1 MIIDWSSKVI
11 QTKVVYYGPAM
22 SGKTTSIRSLFKK
35 FDQSKKIESI
45 ETTTGRT
52 LFFDFGA
59 LDLHRE
65 SWTLRIYIWSAT
77 GQDYYAETRPTVV
90 KGTDG
95 IIFVAD
101 VQPHLLDDN
110 LQSWQELRDMFGEK
124 LGGLLPVVIQMNK
137 WDLSDAISRQRL
149 THTLGLDNYI
159 HVFQTI
165 ALEGYNITEA
175 FAAIIHHI
183 LKKV

>member
-35 FDQSKKIESI
+35 FNQSQKIESI

-59 LDLHRE
+59 LDLHRDN
-65 SWTLRIYIWSAT
+65 WTLRVYIWSAT

-95 IIFVAD
+95 IVFVAD
-101 VQPHLLDDN
+101 VQPHLLNDN
-110 LQSWQELRDMFGEK
+110 LRSWQELRDMFGDK
-124 LGGLLPVVIQMNK
+124 LGDYLPVVIQMNK
-137 WDLSDAISRQRL
+137 WDLPDAITRQRL
-149 THTLGLDNYI
+149 AHILGLDNGV

-165 ALEGYNITEA
+165 APEGYNISET
-175 FAAIIHHI
+175 FATIIQHI
-183 LKKV
+183 LRKV